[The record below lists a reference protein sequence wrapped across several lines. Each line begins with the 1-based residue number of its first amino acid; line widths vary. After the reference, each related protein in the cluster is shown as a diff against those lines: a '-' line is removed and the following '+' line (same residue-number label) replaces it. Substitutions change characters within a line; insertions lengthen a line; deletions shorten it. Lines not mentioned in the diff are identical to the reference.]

1 MYTERAENRAA
12 TGNSHSRG
20 IFPWQLRLFLATT
33 FAGGGVSAVEIA
45 QRFSATTP
53 TIEAHE
59 IDCLGGVAV
68 NDARPGTVVEIIDSR
83 TNKLVTRVAIDGSRK
98 GSGRWPSGQRSNS
111 ETGPQSNQ
119 HNLSILARV
128 AGLPDTPKDV
138 PCNNS
143 TWNIRVPETVGT
155 SGTSSTPVAISTPE
169 RTVITPTVVVTPGSE
184 TQRPVVTA
192 TPVAPSVSPAQGGY
206 SLSEGVKI
214 ITDGVS
220 AIVNG
225 VDGMT
230 KALQGQHEMRDAAG
244 KVDGLTKQVDD
255 LTNSQHNL
263 QEQLAQSQQASE
275 NSSRLGMFGLGAGVL
290 GLGAAAFM
298 WLRRRRQQPEKP
310 NGKPKKK
317 PEAPKDGDGKSP
329 SDGGKDSPAGGGP
342 AHDDAQGSA
351 H

>member
-1 MYTERAENRAA
+1 MSTERAENRAA
-12 TGNSHSRG
+12 TGNPHSRG

-33 FAGGGVSAVEIA
+33 LAGGSVSAVEIA
-45 QRFSATTP
+45 QRFSASTP

-68 NDARPGTVVEIIDSR
+68 NDARPGTVVEIIDQK
-83 TNKLVTRVAIDGSRK
+83 TNKLVTRVTIDGSRK
-98 GSGRWPSGQRSNS
+98 GSGRWPSGQRSNN

-119 HNLSILARV
+119 HNLGILARV
-128 AGLPDTPKDV
+128 AGLPDTPKEV

-143 TWNIRVPETVGT
+143 TWNIRVPETIGT
-155 SGTSSTPVAISTPE
+155 LSTPVAASTPE
-169 RTVITPTVVVTPGSE
+169 RTVITPTAAVTPGSE
-184 TQRPVVTA
+184 TPRPVATA

-206 SLSEGVKI
+206 NLSDGIKNV
-214 ITDGVS
+214 TDGVS

-230 KALQGQHEMRDAAG
+230 KALQGQHEMKDAVG
-244 KVDGLTKQVDD
+244 KVDSLIKQVTE
-255 LTNSQHNL
+255 LTGSQHKL

-275 NSSRLGMFGLGAGVL
+275 NSSKLGMFGLGAGVL

-298 WLRRRRQQPEKP
+298 WLRRRRQPQEPDRPAPEPRPEGEGQPLVP
-310 NGKPKKK
+310 V
-317 PEAPKDGDGKSP
+317 
-329 SDGGKDSPAGGGP
+329 GGGEGRPAGGGP
-342 AHDDAQGSA
+342 AHDDAQGNA